1 MLLAGAERP
10 LSGDFSTMKR
20 TEQQLSCKA
29 IGRTVHARI
38 GKSLILTLTFGI
50 LALAPRCRAQSE
62 DPSIDSAMNQ
72 QPSINSAIEVARAG
86 SRAERANIISRAM
99 NFNDKDAAAFW
110 PIYRQYEY
118 ERTALEDGRV
128 AVIKEYTEKGANLSD
143 ADAKSMAERM
153 FEYDSRLAAIKK
165 KYFKK
170 FNRVLPAATVTKFF
184 QVDRRIDL
192 LADMN
197 MESSLPP
204 LARVQYSKGTK

>member
-1 MLLAGAERP
+1 VDCFAN
-10 LSGDFSTMKR
+10 LSSLFLR
-20 TEQQLSCKA
+20 T
-29 IGRTVHARI
+29 
-38 GKSLILTLTFGI
+38 F
-50 LALAPRCRAQSE
+50 ALVPICRAQSE
-62 DPSIDSAMNQ
+62 DSSIDSAMNE

-86 SRAERANIISRAM
+86 SRAERSNIISRAM

-128 AVIKEYTEKGANLSD
+128 AVIKEYTEKDANLTD
-143 ADAKSMAERM
+143 AEAKSMAERM
-153 FEYDSRLAAIKK
+153 FEYDSRLATLKN

-170 FNRVLPAATVTKFF
+170 FNRVLPALTVTKFF

-197 MESSLPP
+197 MESNLPP
-204 LARVQYSKGTK
+204 LARVQYATRPK

>member
-1 MLLAGAERP
+1 
-10 LSGDFSTMKR
+10 MKR
-20 TEQQLSCKA
+20 TERQLSYKT
-29 IGRTVHARI
+29 IGPVGSGLLR
-38 GKSLILTLTFGI
+38 KSLILILTFGTF
-50 LALAPRCRAQSE
+50 ALVPICRAQSE
-62 DPSIDSAMNQ
+62 DSSIDSAMNE

-86 SRAERANIISRAM
+86 SRAERSNIISRAM

-128 AVIKEYTEKGANLSD
+128 AVIKEYTEKDANLTD
-143 ADAKSMAERM
+143 AEAKSMAERM
-153 FEYDSRLAAIKK
+153 FEYDSRLATLKK

-170 FNRVLPAATVTKFF
+170 FNRVLPALTVTKFF

-197 MESSLPP
+197 MESNLPP
-204 LARVQYSKGTK
+204 LARVQYATRPK